1 MKGLLIER
9 VITLTPMFMTHIK
22 RKHVMDY
29 IAIGGLLMAFCTFMG
44 RLLYRRK
51 QEILE
56 AERRISDIESKLL
69 VLETKTESNEAD
81 IDELYDL
88 VRELSKIKSDISEIK
103 GMLKSK

>member
-1 MKGLLIER
+1 
-9 VITLTPMFMTHIK
+9 
-22 RKHVMDY
+22 
-29 IAIGGLLMAFCTFMG
+29 MG

-56 AERRISDIESKLL
+56 AELRIGDIESTLL
-69 VLETKTESNEAD
+69 VLETKTESNKSD

-88 VRELSKIKSDISEIK
+88 VRELSEIKSDISEIK

>member
-1 MKGLLIER
+1 
-9 VITLTPMFMTHIK
+9 
-22 RKHVMDY
+22 MDY
-29 IAIGGLLMAFCTFMG
+29 IAIGDLIIGFFTFIG

-69 VLETKTESNEAD
+69 VLETKTENN
-81 IDELYDL
+81 ELYDL

>member
-1 MKGLLIER
+1 
-9 VITLTPMFMTHIK
+9 
-22 RKHVMDY
+22 MDY
-29 IAIGGLLMAFCTFMG
+29 IAIGDLIIGFFTFIG

-69 VLETKTESNEAD
+69 VLEAKTENNESD

>member
-1 MKGLLIER
+1 
-9 VITLTPMFMTHIK
+9 
-22 RKHVMDY
+22 MDY
-29 IAIGGLLMAFCTFMG
+29 IAIGDLIIGFFTFIG

-69 VLETKTESNEAD
+69 VLETKTENNESD

-88 VRELSKIKSDISEIK
+88 VRELTKIKSDISEIK

>member
-1 MKGLLIER
+1 
-9 VITLTPMFMTHIK
+9 
-22 RKHVMDY
+22 MDY
-29 IAIGGLLMAFCTFMG
+29 IAIGGLLMAFFTFMG

-69 VLETKTESNEAD
+69 VLETKTENNESD

>member
-1 MKGLLIER
+1 
-9 VITLTPMFMTHIK
+9 
-22 RKHVMDY
+22 MDY
-29 IAIGGLLMAFCTFMG
+29 IAIGDLIIGFFTFIG

-69 VLETKTESNEAD
+69 VLETKTENNESD

-103 GMLKSK
+103 GMLKS

>member
-1 MKGLLIER
+1 
-9 VITLTPMFMTHIK
+9 
-22 RKHVMDY
+22 MDY
-29 IAIGGLLMAFCTFMG
+29 IAIGGLIIGFFTFMG

-51 QEILE
+51 QDILE

-69 VLETKTESNEAD
+69 VLETKTENNESD

>member
-1 MKGLLIER
+1 
-9 VITLTPMFMTHIK
+9 
-22 RKHVMDY
+22 MDY
-29 IAIGGLLMAFCTFMG
+29 IAVGGLIIGFLTFIG

-69 VLETKTESNEAD
+69 VLETKTENNESD

-103 GMLKSK
+103 GMLKYK

>member
-1 MKGLLIER
+1 
-9 VITLTPMFMTHIK
+9 
-22 RKHVMDY
+22 MDY
-29 IAIGGLLMAFCTFMG
+29 IAIGDLIIGFFTFIG

-69 VLETKTESNEAD
+69 VLETKTENNESD

>member
-1 MKGLLIER
+1 
-9 VITLTPMFMTHIK
+9 
-22 RKHVMDY
+22 MDY
-29 IAIGGLLMAFCTFMG
+29 IAIGDLIIGFFTFIG

-69 VLETKTESNEAD
+69 VLETKTENNESD

-103 GMLKSK
+103 G

>member
-1 MKGLLIER
+1 
-9 VITLTPMFMTHIK
+9 
-22 RKHVMDY
+22 MDY
-29 IAIGGLLMAFCTFMG
+29 IAIGGLLMAFFTFMG

-69 VLETKTESNEAD
+69 VLETKTENNESD

-103 GMLKSK
+103 RMLKSK

>member
-1 MKGLLIER
+1 
-9 VITLTPMFMTHIK
+9 
-22 RKHVMDY
+22 MDY
-29 IAIGGLLMAFCTFMG
+29 IAIGGLIIGFFTFIG

-69 VLETKTESNEAD
+69 VLETKTENNESD

-88 VRELSKIKSDISEIK
+88 VR
-103 GMLKSK
+103 

>member
-1 MKGLLIER
+1 
-9 VITLTPMFMTHIK
+9 
-22 RKHVMDY
+22 MDY
-29 IAIGGLLMAFCTFMG
+29 IAIGGLLMAFFTFMG

-69 VLETKTESNEAD
+69 VLETKTENNESD

-88 VRELSKIKSDISEIK
+88 VREI
-103 GMLKSK
+103 

>member
-1 MKGLLIER
+1 
-9 VITLTPMFMTHIK
+9 
-22 RKHVMDY
+22 MDY
-29 IAIGGLLMAFCTFMG
+29 IAIGALLMAFCTFIG

>member
-1 MKGLLIER
+1 
-9 VITLTPMFMTHIK
+9 
-22 RKHVMDY
+22 MDQ
-29 IAIGGLLMAFCTFMG
+29 IAIGGLIIGFFTFIG
-44 RLLYRRK
+44 HLLYRRK

-69 VLETKTESNEAD
+69 VLETKTENNESD